1 MYRTYIILIF
11 LISWIPVNSQELM
24 KIDQKIF
31 LIDSIGNYKK
41 IIESPTNLN
50 INRFKIIQTSE
61 KAFLLNNSSGI
72 VYEIQSD
79 SIVRI
84 DKSYDDKMHN
94 YSLDFEFRDTIFR
107 FGGYGY
113 FHSHKNLIYFDEN
126 SKEWDLVKY
135 KGNSLIEGF
144 SDIDLHFIKDNKLHV
159 FGYKVIDEENQNQL
173 VDSKKGFI
181 YNLDLK
187 SIETTFEINPDFEFS
202 KNYIDINEN
211 YLFLLPHTA
220 KKNLRILDKNTL
232 ELFEYKLNLGETGF
246 SKLHEDNFVVKNNKL
261 IYTSNNLN
269 QDKEIKSFD
278 VTSKIN
284 NKSSIPEE
292 IILKSNIGLKTYVI
306 ISILI
311 TLLSF
316 LFYFKFTKKGLR
328 IAHDNLIYKNT
339 KFRIDQNSIKI
350 INLLLSKSRVGNN
363 ELNQVFF
370 DEGKNSI
377 HINRQKNKC
386 IDNLNQ
392 LFKTETGHTLIHK
405 EKLELDKR
413 ILVYFINP
421 KLTKNN
427 S

>member
-1 MYRTYIILIF
+1 
-11 LISWIPVNSQELM
+11 
-24 KIDQKIF
+24 
-31 LIDSIGNYKK
+31 SIGNYKK

-350 INLLLSKSRVGNN
+350 IKLLLSKSRVGNN